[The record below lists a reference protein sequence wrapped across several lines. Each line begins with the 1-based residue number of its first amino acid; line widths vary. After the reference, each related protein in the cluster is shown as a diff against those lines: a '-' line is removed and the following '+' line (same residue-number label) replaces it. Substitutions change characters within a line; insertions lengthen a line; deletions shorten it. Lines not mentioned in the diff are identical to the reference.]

1 MISTNG
7 KSRGVPVASA
17 ARVAAAGRFAG
28 VIVSMFEKCDET
40 SIPLSRAQKTALI
53 EAALVEFDGF
63 EAELSSLMRIAEL
76 LSELS
81 RNDAAVRQENGDG

>member
-7 KSRGVPVASA
+7 TGRAVPVALA
-17 ARVAAAGRFAG
+17 ARVAAAERFAG
-28 VIVSMFEKCDET
+28 AIVSTLEKCDE
-40 SIPLSRAQKTALI
+40 SSVPLSRAQKTALL

-76 LSELS
+76 LSELG
-81 RNDAAVRQENGDG
+81 RNGHSELDPESD